1 VSATPEH
8 VSDSYS
14 YRPSVLGAPWEF
26 RLTGDGIEWVAG
38 RKSGRM
44 AFRDVR
50 CVRLSFRPANMQSHR
65 FMTELWADGV
75 PKLRIMSSSWK
86 SMVEQ
91 VRLDAPYSA
100 FIAELHRRIAQAG
113 APVAYEQGTHPLL
126 YWPGVIVFAA
136 MLLALAMLI
145 VRAVQAGA
153 IGGAVFIAVF
163 GALFVWRG
171 GNFLRRNRP
180 GAYRPDALPAQLMP
194 QGGRSEV
201 FGSGGV

>member
-1 VSATPEH
+1 VSATSAGDDP
-8 VSDSYS
+8 VRDTYI

-26 RLTGDGIEWVAG
+26 RLTGDGIEWQAG
-38 RKSGRM
+38 RKSGRI

-50 CVRLSFRPANMQSHR
+50 GVRLSFRPANMQSLR

-86 SMVEQ
+86 SMFEQ
-91 VRLDAPYSA
+91 ERLDAPYSA

-113 APVAYEQGTHPLL
+113 APVAYRQGTHPLL
-126 YWPGVIVFAA
+126 YWPGVIVFAG
-136 MLLALAMLI
+136 MLIALAMLI
-145 VRAVQAGA
+145 LRALQAGV
-153 IGGAVFIAVF
+153 IGGAVFIAVL

-180 GAYRPDALPAQLMP
+180 GVYRPDALPALLMP
-194 QGGRSEV
+194 QG
-201 FGSGGV
+201 

>member
-1 VSATPEH
+1 VSAT
-8 VSDSYS
+8 SAGNDRNCDTYT

-26 RLTGDGIEWVAG
+26 RLTGDGIEWQAG
-38 RKSGRM
+38 RKSGRI

-86 SMVEQ
+86 SMFEQ
-91 VRLDAPYSA
+91 ERLDAPYSA

-113 APVAYEQGTHPLL
+113 APVAYEQGSHPLL

-145 VRAVQAGA
+145 FRALQAGA
-153 IGGAVFIAVF
+153 IGGAVFTAVF
-163 GALFVWRG
+163 GALFIWRG

-180 GAYRPDALPAQLMP
+180 GLYRADALPAPLMP
-194 QGGRSEV
+194 QG
-201 FGSGGV
+201 